1 LGAGIYTWENRLR
14 ALGVL
19 PRAIASV
26 IPASRHEKRNHD
38 GKAFASSHIGRDFRL
53 YCRCARPS

>member
-14 ALGVL
+14 AIDALGVL

-26 IPASRHEKRNHD
+26 IPA
-38 GKAFASSHIGRDFRL
+38 
-53 YCRCARPS
+53 